1 MGHAPTPA
9 ESPTILTRGSAR
21 RRHHAVSWSVPY
33 GRAGGWRAADNVLAE
48 TAVLPAMKSVSR
60 RRPACLPIVHIYCAV
75 VVAIVVES
83 TKGFEYYCST
93 PR

>member
-1 MGHAPTPA
+1 MFLPV
-9 ESPTILTRGSAR
+9 I
-21 RRHHAVSWSVPY
+21 
-33 GRAGGWRAADNVLAE
+33 LAE

-60 RRPACLPIVHIYCAV
+60 RRPACLPIVRIYSCAV

>member
-33 GRAGGWRAADNVLAE
+33 GRAGGWRAADNGITNRMKRV
-48 TAVLPAMKSVSR
+48 TAVTRTL
-60 RRPACLPIVHIYCAV
+60 RRPNAVRTPGPVGNLPC
-75 VVAIVVES
+75 
-83 TKGFEYYCST
+83 
-93 PR
+93 

>member
-33 GRAGGWRAADNVLAE
+33 GRAGGWRAADNGITNRMKRV
-48 TAVLPAMKSVSR
+48 TAVNPNALNARPGPVGNLP
-60 RRPACLPIVHIYCAV
+60 C
-75 VVAIVVES
+75 
-83 TKGFEYYCST
+83 
-93 PR
+93 